1 MSKRI
6 LFSPVGG
13 TDPISSTNWY
23 DGSLLHI
30 CRHYRPDVVYLYM
43 SKEIL
48 ENEKRDDRYMYCLQ
62 HLDEMQHR
70 KTQYVRI
77 ERPDLEK
84 VEEYDYFYREFREIM
99 MKIQSERGPED
110 ELLLNIASGTP
121 AMKSS
126 LLVLKTLGEFPC
138 KAIQV
143 VTPMKKM
150 NEHHHEDYDVETLWE
165 MNCSLEAEGENR
177 CREVN
182 CPTLSV
188 IKQENA
194 IRELLMRYD
203 YAGALSV
210 AGLLSPE
217 DTKGY
222 MNLLKMA
229 ERRILLDGSGVDKC
243 LIGDDRYKL
252 PVRNGSERKYF
263 EYALAIQ
270 IRLQRKEYADFIRS
284 LTPILTIIFERILAN
299 YTPIRI
305 EEYCKPRKDKD
316 RGYKWD
322 PRKLQGTEINE
333 ILKINLGGP
342 EEKYVFNSHYVKL
355 IEYYCTDMGALETV
369 RSLRKIEGDIRNP
382 AAHEIVCITAE
393 DVQKITGYTGNQI
406 MQLLRKALNYAG
418 FHFNQESWNSYDE
431 MNRVIIAAMEQA
443 HM

>member
-13 TDPISSTNWY
+13 TDPISATNWY

-48 ENEKRDDRYMYCLQ
+48 ESEKKDDRYMYCL
-62 HLDEMQHR
+62 HRLDEMQNR
-70 KTQYVRI
+70 KTEYVRI
-77 ERPDLEK
+77 ERPDLER

-99 MKIQSERGPED
+99 LKIQADREPED
-110 ELLLNIASGTP
+110 ELLFNIASGTP

-143 VTPMKKM
+143 LTPVRGM
-150 NEHHHEDYDVETLWE
+150 NEHHHKDYDVESLWE
-165 MNCSLEAEGENR
+165 MNRELEEEGENR
-177 CREVN
+177 CREVT

-194 IRELLMRYD
+194 IRDLLQHYD

-210 AGLLSPE
+210 AKLLSEE

-252 PVRNGSERKYF
+252 PVRNGEERKYF
-263 EYALAIQ
+263 EYALATQ
-270 IRLQRKEYADFIRS
+270 IRLQREEYADFIRS
-284 LTPILTIIFERILAN
+284 LTPILTIIFERILVN
-299 YTPIRI
+299 YTSVRI
-305 EEYCKPRKDKD
+305 EEYCCPKKDKD
-316 RGYKWD
+316 GGYRWD
-322 PRKLQGTEINE
+322 PLKLQGTEIN
-333 ILKINLGGP
+333 KIFKGKIGGDVSNSNYATLI
-342 EEKYVFNSHYVKL
+342 EKYCKDIDVLDVAKN
-355 IEYYCTDMGALETV
+355 
-369 RSLRKIEGDIRNP
+369 LRKVEREIRNR
-382 AAHEIVCITAE
+382 AAHEIVCVTAE
-393 DVQKITGYTGNQI
+393 DMQKKTGFTGNQI
-406 MQLLRKALNYAG
+406 MQQLRKGLNYAG
-418 FHFNQESWNSYDE
+418 FHFTQDSWNSYDE
-431 MNRVIIAAMEQA
+431 MNRVIMTAMEQS
-443 HM
+443 HL